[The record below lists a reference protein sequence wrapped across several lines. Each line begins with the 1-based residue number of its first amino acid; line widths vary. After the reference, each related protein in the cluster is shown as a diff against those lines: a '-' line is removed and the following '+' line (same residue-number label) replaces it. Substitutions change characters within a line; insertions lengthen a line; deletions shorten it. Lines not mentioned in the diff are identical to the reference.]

1 MQRRTEHERIVMLFG
16 LAKGNALSMIFGAF
30 LVAFVLGEGG
40 AKTSSLVVWLVLFN
54 IASLLILVFEAY
66 VSRVGLNTDNDRRFM
81 YTRIALGGV
90 ASLLYGTACF
100 LLPEA
105 ATHAEDT
112 FLFIV
117 LSTIVALGGLS
128 FAVVPAHYLTIALF
142 CFLPLLVHYLQRFF
156 AFQDKFYLLLMGISV
171 VWLVLVIAKIRKL
184 TAITVRSI
192 ELNNALLDEIEE
204 HKRTKAQ
211 IQELAL
217 HDALTGL
224 GNRRYFE
231 EVLART
237 IGAANRN
244 GACFGLIALDLNDF
258 KPVNDRH
265 GHATGD
271 RLLQL
276 VADRLREAVRTEDF
290 CARLGGDE
298 FAVIAL
304 GTPSAEG
311 IADLAKKM
319 SEKLA
324 ETYLLDALQIHISAS
339 VGWALFPD
347 TATDAAQL
355 MLVADEGMYR
365 DKQRFKQLSKPDL
378 PQTLTIPGKP

>member
-1 MQRRTEHERIVMLFG
+1 MQRRIEHERIVMLFG
-16 LAKGNALSMIFGAF
+16 LAKGNGLAMIFGAF

-40 AKTSSLVVWLVLFN
+40 AKRSSLVVWLVLFN
-54 IASLLILVFEAY
+54 MASLLILVFEAY
-66 VSRVGLNTDNDRRFM
+66 VRRVGLSTDNDRRFM
-81 YTRIALGGV
+81 RSRIVLGGV
-90 ASLLYGTACF
+90 VSLLYGTSCF

-105 ATHAEDT
+105 ATHTEDT
-112 FLFIV
+112 FLFIA

-128 FAVVPAHYLTIALF
+128 FAVVPAHYLTIAFF
-142 CFLPLLVHYLQRFF
+142 CFVPLLVHYLQRFF
-156 AFQDKFYLLLMGISV
+156 AFQDTFYLLLLGISV
-171 VWLVLVIAKIRKL
+171 LWLVLMITKIRKL
-184 TAITVRSI
+184 TATTVRSI

-237 IGAANRN
+237 IGAASRN
-244 GACFGLIALDLNDF
+244 GERFGLLALDLNDF

-265 GHATGD
+265 GHAMGD

-276 VADRLREAVRTEDF
+276 VADRLREAVRAEDF

-304 GTPSAEG
+304 GAPSQEG
-311 IADLAKKM
+311 IAELAKKV
-319 SEKLA
+319 SDQLA
-324 ETYLLDALQIHISAS
+324 EPYILDALRITVSAS
-339 VGWALFPD
+339 VGWALYPD
-347 TATDAAQL
+347 AAKDAAQL
-355 MLVADEGMYR
+355 MLAADEGMYR
-365 DKQRFKQLSKPDL
+365 EKQRFK
-378 PQTLTIPGKP
+378 